1 MGNKNNFKAL
11 FCSNNLASS
20 ICKLDSLKYCSTVL
34 IVTFVDNCPASLWPS
49 DDKKWFFIKFLIT
62 DEVTSAVTVL
72 SIYQSSL
79 IWNWTREA
87 AQRGSSCLPVLVGQT
102 KKPVAH
108 FRFRFRPGRRGR
120 DRAGPRPGHEEEDT
134 RGDHGWR
141 GRAPART
148 VRCNP
153 RGRICKQK
161 LLVHFPLSLF
171 HKFLDRH

>member
-1 MGNKNNFKAL
+1 MMGNKNFKAL

-62 DEVTSAVTVL
+62 DLGHFSSHRVEYL
-72 SIYQSSL
+72 SKFSFGIGL
-79 IWNWTREA
+79 ERLLREA
-87 AQRGSSCLPVLVGQT
+87 LHAFRFSLD
-102 KKPVAH
+102 KPVAH
-108 FRFRFRPGRRGR
+108 FRLRLRPGRRGR
-120 DRAGPRPGHEEEDT
+120 GRAGPRPGHEEEDT